1 MADNRVL
8 TLNFPDETRVDLVF
22 EDGCDVAHYNDD
34 YHDYVYDD
42 TNIFGV
48 AASLVVSEHFKNNEK
63 LQELRNQEYLDEY
76 ERGSFDFETFVGNA
90 LRENSWDFIEGT
102 LEQYD
107 YKRGFYRVNFTF
119 PTTLGQL
126 KAAVSADATEVK
138 PYTVVVHT
146 DVGDL
151 TIE

>member
-34 YHDYVYDD
+34 YHDYVYDE
-42 TNIFGV
+42 TNIFNIAAGLV
-48 AASLVVSEHFKNNEK
+48 ASDNFKNNQT
-63 LQELRNQEYLDEY
+63 LQELRSQDLLENY
-76 ERGSFDFETFVGNA
+76 ERGSFDFENFVAGA
-90 LRENSWDFIEGT
+90 LRENSWDFIEDS

-107 YKRGFYRVNFTF
+107 YKRGYYRVNFTF
-119 PTTLGQL
+119 TTTLGQL
-126 KAAVSADATEVK
+126 KEALNNNAAEVE
-138 PYTVVVHT
+138 PFSVVVHT
-146 DVGDL
+146 DVGQL